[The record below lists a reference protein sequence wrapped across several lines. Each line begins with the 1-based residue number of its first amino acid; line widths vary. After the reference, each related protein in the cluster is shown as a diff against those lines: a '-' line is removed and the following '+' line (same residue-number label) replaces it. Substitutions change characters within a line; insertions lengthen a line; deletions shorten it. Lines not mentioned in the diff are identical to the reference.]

1 MLSAFH
7 NTLTPSRVGN
17 IVGQCPRFERF
28 PHLKQGIAATID
40 SEAHDAIP
48 KCFSWHDF
56 LKIDRKKR
64 KQVKAGKAPKHN
76 GCSNVQMI
84 ALSNAS
90 NFSLLEVVM
99 LKLSCCPLLLPIFS
113 CMLLTEASGQW
124 ENVPLP
130 GNHPEVFALTTH
142 RGNGLVIGTG
152 GLPNSETNATGI
164 LFSDNHGDSVEP
176 RSLGIGST
184 RFDQLFRSLHS
195 TENLLIAAS
204 ADGVYFSE
212 NDGNAWDK
220 RSAGLPVIPQTGKK
234 SSNALTSLKSTIFC
248 GTPSGVF
255 KTDNQGKSWSD
266 CSSGLNNPDV
276 RALATLD
283 GLIFAST
290 DGDGV
295 YCSSDGGNSWSAANT
310 GMPLGSRSRAL
321 IAHEGVLFAGTP
333 YGTFRSTNKGASWT
347 ANVGTANA
355 RAFAADKDMVA
366 LGAFRG
372 SGSVYISID
381 KGEHWK
387 DVSANLPRGGIG
399 VWAMAMDNRYL
410 YAAINR
416 QGMWRVKLED
426 LKKIEIGTTP
436 TQSNMSG
443 GTKSFSSHPLMLAL
457 DPDRDGEISAE
468 EIQNAKQTLKSLDK
482 NKDGKISESE
492 MGRTAQQSQGIGNP
506 IAGRPN
512 GPTAALARLRSLD
525 SNGDGKVTR
534 DEIPIRMQRILD
546 RADSNGD
553 NVLNM
558 QEIEKFGETLGRGR
572 PN

>member
-1 MLSAFH
+1 
-7 NTLTPSRVGN
+7 
-17 IVGQCPRFERF
+17 
-28 PHLKQGIAATID
+28 
-40 SEAHDAIP
+40 
-48 KCFSWHDF
+48 
-56 LKIDRKKR
+56 
-64 KQVKAGKAPKHN
+64 
-76 GCSNVQMI
+76 
-84 ALSNAS
+84 
-90 NFSLLEVVM
+90 M
-99 LKLSCCPLLLPIFS
+99 LKPRYLPLLLLPIFS
-113 CMLLTEASGQW
+113 CVLLTRASGQW
-124 ENVPLP
+124 ASVPLP
-130 GNHPEVFALTTH
+130 GNHPEVFALATH
-142 RGNGLVIGTG
+142 GDKGLVIGTG
-152 GLPNSETNATGI
+152 GLPNSQTNATGI
-164 LFSDNHGDSVEP
+164 LWSDDHGDSIKP
-176 RSLGIGST
+176 RSNGVGST

-195 TENLLIAAS
+195 SNGLLVAAS

-212 NDGNAWDK
+212 NDCETWEK
-220 RSAGLPVIPQTGKK
+220 RSSGLPVIPQTGKK

-255 KTDNQGKSWSD
+255 KTDDLGKSWSN

-295 YCSSDGGNSWSAANT
+295 YCSSDDGNSWSAANT
-310 GMPLGSRSRAL
+310 GMPPGARSRAL

-333 YGTFRSTNKGASWT
+333 YGTFRSTDKGVSWT
-347 ANVGTANA
+347 ATVGTANA
-355 RAFAADKDMVA
+355 RSFAAGKEMVA

-372 SGSVYISID
+372 SGSVYVSID

-399 VWAMAMDNRYL
+399 VWAMAMDNQYL

-416 QGMWRVKLED
+416 QGMWRIKLDE
-426 LKKIEIGTTP
+426 LKKIKTVTSPI
-436 TQSNMSG
+436 QSDMTG
-443 GTKSFSSHPLMLAL
+443 VTKLLSSHPLMLAL
-457 DPDRDGEISAE
+457 DPDRDGEISAK
-468 EIQNAKQTLKSLDK
+468 EIQNAKITLKSLDK

-492 MGRTAQQSQGIGNP
+492 MGRTEKQSQAIGNP
-506 IAGRPN
+506 IAGRLN

-553 NVLNM
+553 DVLNM

>member
-1 MLSAFH
+1 MNLH
-7 NTLTPSRVGN
+7 RTTL
-17 IVGQCPRFERF
+17 
-28 PHLKQGIAATID
+28 
-40 SEAHDAIP
+40 IP
-48 KCFSWHDF
+48 VF
-56 LKIDRKKR
+56 LI
-64 KQVKAGKAPKHN
+64 
-76 GCSNVQMI
+76 I
-84 ALSNAS
+84 ALA
-90 NFSLLEVVM
+90 
-99 LKLSCCPLLLPIFS
+99 
-113 CMLLTEASGQW
+113 EASGQW
-124 ENVPLP
+124 EHVLLP

-142 RGNGLVIGTG
+142 GDQGLVIGTG
-152 GLPNSETNATGI
+152 GLPNSQTNATGI
-164 LFSDNHGDSVEP
+164 LWSDNHGDSIEA
-176 RSLGIGST
+176 RSNGIGST

-195 TENLLIAAS
+195 TNESLHSTNGLLIAAS

-212 NDGNAWDK
+212 DDGKFWEK
-220 RSAGLPVIPQTGKK
+220 RSSGLPVIPQTGKK
-234 SSNALTSLKSTIFC
+234 SSNALTSHKSTIFC
-248 GTPSGVF
+248 GTPSGIF

-295 YCSSDGGNSWSAANT
+295 YCSSDGGNSWSASNT
-310 GMPLGSRSRAL
+310 GMPPSSRSRAL

-333 YGTFRSTNKGASWT
+333 YGTFRSTDKGASWT
-347 ANVGTANA
+347 ATVGTANA
-355 RAFAADKDMVA
+355 RSFAAGKELVA

-399 VWAMAMDNRYL
+399 VWAMTADNQYL

-416 QGMWRVKLED
+416 QGMWRIKLDD
-426 LKKIEIGTTP
+426 LKKLKAVISP
-436 TQSNMSG
+436 TQSAMPG
-443 GTKSFSSHPLMLAL
+443 LTKSLSSHPLMLAL

-468 EIQNAKQTLKSLDK
+468 EIQNAKITLKSLDK

-492 MGRTAQQSQGIGNP
+492 MGRNEQQSQAIRTPMG
-506 IAGRPN
+506 GRLN
-512 GPTAALARLRSLD
+512 GPNAALARLRSLD

-553 NVLNM
+553 DVLNM

>member
-1 MLSAFH
+1 MTAF
-7 NTLTPSRVGN
+7 R
-17 IVGQCPRFERF
+17 
-28 PHLKQGIAATID
+28 
-40 SEAHDAIP
+40 
-48 KCFSWHDF
+48 
-56 LKIDRKKR
+56 
-64 KQVKAGKAPKHN
+64 
-76 GCSNVQMI
+76 
-84 ALSNAS
+84 NAS
-90 NFSLLEVVM
+90 NFSLLEAVM
-99 LKLSCCPLLLPIFS
+99 PRLFCLPLLLPIFS
-113 CMLLTEASGQW
+113 CTHLTKASGQW

-130 GNHPEVFALTTH
+130 GNHPEVFALATH
-142 RGNGLVIGTG
+142 GDNDLVIGTG
-152 GLPNSETNATGI
+152 GLPNSQTNATGI
-164 LFSDNHGDSVEP
+164 LWSGNHGDAVEP
-176 RSLGIGST
+176 RSQGIGSS

-195 TENLLIAAS
+195 TDELLIAAS
-204 ADGVYFSE
+204 ADGVYFSQ
-212 NDGNAWDK
+212 NNGKVWKK
-220 RSAGLPVIPQTGKK
+220 RSSGLPIIPQTGKK
-234 SSNALTSLKSTIFC
+234 SSNALTSYKSTIFC

-255 KTDNQGKSWSD
+255 KTDNQGKTWSD

-310 GMPLGSRSRAL
+310 GMPPGSRSRAL

-333 YGTFRSTNKGASWT
+333 YGTFRSTDKGASWT
-347 ANVGTANA
+347 ATVGTANA
-355 RAFAADKDMVA
+355 RSFAAGKELVA

-387 DVSANLPRGGIG
+387 DVSANLPPGGIG
-399 VWAMAMDNRYL
+399 VWAMAMDNQFL

-416 QGMWRVKLED
+416 QGMWRAKLDD
-426 LKKIEIGTTP
+426 LKNLKTVTSP
-436 TQSNMSG
+436 TQSNM
-443 GTKSFSSHPLMLAL
+443 TAATALLSSHPLMLAL

-468 EIQNAKQTLKSLDK
+468 EIQNAKITLKSLDK
-482 NKDGKISESE
+482 NKDGKVSESE
-492 MGRTAQQSQGIGNP
+492 MGRTEQQSQAIRP
-506 IAGRPN
+506 PMAGRLN

-553 NVLNM
+553 DVLNM